1 MPSGFTT
8 YKRSNEVNHMPSTSL
23 ARWETYSPVSI
34 GLNDMF
40 NRLDAFADS
49 NALSY
54 PPYNILKIDEFT
66 QEIQIALAG
75 FSKEEIQVSTEKGVL
90 SLHANRKE
98 EEEVGT
104 YMHRGIATRG
114 VNRNWQLAD
123 NAVVDDVSYIDGLL
137 RVVIKLEVP
146 ESQKHKVLPI
156 N

>member
-1 MPSGFTT
+1 
-8 YKRSNEVNHMPSTSL
+8 MPSTSL

-54 PPYNILKIDEFT
+54 PPYNILKVDEFT

-75 FSKEEIQVSTEKGVL
+75 FSKEEIQVATEKGVL
-90 SLHANRKE
+90 SLRANRKE
-98 EEEVGT
+98 EEAEVGT

-156 N
+156 S

>member
-1 MPSGFTT
+1 MDALGVHITQ
-8 YKRSNEVNHMPSTSL
+8 RSNEVNHMSSL

-54 PPYNILKIDEFT
+54 PPYNILKVDEFT
-66 QEIQIALAG
+66 QELQIALAG
-75 FSKEEIQVSTEKGVL
+75 FSKDDIVVSIERGVL
-90 SLHANRKE
+90 SLRANKKS

-104 YMHRGIATRG
+104 YTHRGIAARG

-146 ESQKHKVLPI
+146 ESQKRKVLPI